1 VRNPLCFLLLLASLF
16 PHPIRGQTPVPVVHA
31 IIFYSPTCPHCHE
44 VITQHLIPLQNQYG
58 NRLVLMGF
66 DTSQQWAN
74 NLYWE
79 AIRFYKLPE
88 ADWVVPIMVVGEEV
102 LIGGIEI
109 PGRFPAMIETGLAGD
124 GIDLPDFP
132 ALITLLRQ
140 EGTLDTRYPDRRIAV
155 QSPQAG
161 ATEPA
166 PAADSAAAG
175 DSTIAEAVADT
186 VAGDTAIAEA
196 ATDTTGVAAGD
207 PAGAGGA
214 PTQAAAEG
222 APAGLPAGKGSP
234 VSPQGRPVEPPT
246 TVGGG
251 AARAPLGMEEVV
263 QELESRTMRDR
274 FLQDPAG
281 NSLSVIVLL
290 GMLVSLALT
299 GFPPR
304 VKRGEWPAWVLPALV
319 LIGTGVAAYLSYIEI
334 TQVEATC
341 GPVGDC
347 NTVNQSEYAIL
358 FGFLPVGVLGLVGYA
373 LIFLLWVLGRSGPA
387 GLQGRATL
395 GIWAAALFG
404 TFFSAY
410 LTFLEP
416 FVIGAT
422 CIWCLTSAVV
432 MTLLL
437 WYAAP
442 RARRVWPG
450 VGDPAVEG

>member
-1 VRNPLCFLLLLASLF
+1 
-16 PHPIRGQTPVPVVHA
+16 
-31 IIFYSPTCPHCHE
+31 
-44 VITQHLIPLQNQYG
+44 
-58 NRLVLMGF
+58 
-66 DTSQQWAN
+66 
-74 NLYWE
+74 
-79 AIRFYKLPE
+79 
-88 ADWVVPIMVVGEEV
+88 
-102 LIGGIEI
+102 
-109 PGRFPAMIETGLAGD
+109 
-124 GIDLPDFP
+124 
-132 ALITLLRQ
+132 
-140 EGTLDTRYPDRRIAV
+140 
-155 QSPQAG
+155 
-161 ATEPA
+161 
-166 PAADSAAAG
+166 
-175 DSTIAEAVADT
+175 
-186 VAGDTAIAEA
+186 
-196 ATDTTGVAAGD
+196 
-207 PAGAGGA
+207 
-214 PTQAAAEG
+214 
-222 APAGLPAGKGSP
+222 
-234 VSPQGRPVEPPT
+234 
-246 TVGGG
+246 
-251 AARAPLGMEEVV
+251 MEEVV

-319 LIGTGVAAYLSYIEI
+319 LVGTGVAAYLSYIEI